1 MKKPLLIAYYLTQF
15 HPIPENDAWWGK
27 GFTEWT
33 NVTKAAPLFN
43 GHYQPHLPADLG
55 FYDLRVRET
64 RRQQID
70 LAKQYGIDGFCYYY
84 YWFSGKKLLEA
95 PLEDMLAD
103 KQSSMPFMLMW
114 ANENWTRRWDGLNS
128 DVLISQGY
136 APEDDLKFIT
146 SVLPYLKD
154 ERYIRLDGAPILA
167 VYRPQ
172 LLPDA
177 RRTLKVWRDYCASQ
191 GIERLHLAG
200 VYGNFNWDH
209 ASYGFDSGIEF
220 PPNNLSIRKNTLDH
234 LLHFFTKDPFDVAD
248 FADVANQFLERRY
261 GGGNRAFRC
270 VFPAWDNSPRKSKNG
285 LVVLN
290 GTPANYEWWLAQA
303 IGRTE
308 SEFPGR
314 DSIVFI
320 NAWNEWA
327 EGAHLEPDRKHGR
340 AFLEATLRARNGS
353 TLKGWT
359 HTGVP
364 KDFHVLEPRNVYHRT
379 ARPAPILTQEQLA
392 ASGKNYLRK

>member
-1 MKKPLLIAYYLTQF
+1 MKKPLLVAYYLTQF
-15 HPIPENDAWWGK
+15 HPIAENDAWWGQ

-43 GHYQPHLPADLG
+43 GHYQPHLPTDLG

-64 RRQQID
+64 RRAQIE

-103 KQSSMPFMLMW
+103 KQSDMPFMLMW
-114 ANENWTRRWDGLNS
+114 TNENWTRRWDGL
-128 DVLISQGY
+128 DKEVLISQAH
-136 APEDDLKFIT
+136 APEDDLDFIK

-154 ERYIRLDGAPILA
+154 DRYIKLDGAPILA

-172 LLPDA
+172 LLPAA
-177 RRTLKVWRDYCASQ
+177 RQTLSVWRDYCASQ
-191 GIERLHLAG
+191 GIGRLHIAA
-200 VYGNFNWDH
+200 VYGKNNWDH
-209 ASYGFDSGIEF
+209 ASFGFDSGIEF
-220 PPNNLSIRKNTLDH
+220 PPNNLSIKQNRLDH
-234 LLHFFTKDPFDVAD
+234 LLHFFTRDPFDVVD
-248 FADVANQFLERRY
+248 FSDIATQFLDRRY
-261 GGGNRAFRC
+261 GPENRAFRC
-270 VFPAWDNSPRKSKNG
+270 VFPAWDNTPRRQKNG

-303 IGRTE
+303 IKRTE
-308 SEFPGR
+308 IEFPR
-314 DSIVFI
+314 QESIVFI

-340 AFLEATLRARNGS
+340 AFLEATLRAKSGTS
-353 TLKGWT
+353 LKGWT
-359 HTGVP
+359 NVGVP
-364 KDFHVLEPRNVYHRT
+364 KEFHCLEPKSVYHRGPQPPPFLTREQTT
-379 ARPAPILTQEQLA
+379 AA
-392 ASGKNYLRK
+392 GKNYLRK